1 MRSVKGYDSFQN
13 FRVLCLS
20 WNRLK
25 VKAWTEEL
33 PPLPTNGIL
42 DPLLIDPLGRTRLKK
57 LKTRPWTP
65 GEKKTQVGAGN
76 QENRHLHCVKN
87 SCSSKMFGNFV
98 GQFLGSRIRGL
109 KLLFFFCG
117 GWLCWVEGVPFYLL
131 RQA

>member
-13 FRVLCLS
+13 FCVLCLS

-65 GEKKTQVGAGN
+65 GEKKPQVGDGN
-76 QENRHLHCVKN
+76 QENSHLHCVKN
-87 SCSSKMFGNFV
+87 FCHSKMFENFV

-109 KLLFFFCG
+109 KLFFFFSG
-117 GWLCWVEGVPFYLL
+117 GWLCWVEGVPFIF
-131 RQA
+131 

>member
-1 MRSVKGYDSFQN
+1 MAMRSVKGYDSFQN

-25 VKAWTEEL
+25 EKAWTEEL

-65 GEKKTQVGAGN
+65 GEKKPQVGDGN
-76 QENRHLHCVKN
+76 QENSHLHCVKN
-87 SCSSKMFGNFV
+87 FCRSKMFENFV

-109 KLLFFFCG
+109 KLFFFFSR
-117 GWLCWVEGVPFYLL
+117 GWLCWVEGVPFIF
-131 RQA
+131 